1 MAYTPSVF
9 SEESTSTNLAPSPSS
24 NDKKGVIILGET
36 GVGKSNFGNFLI
48 KTNNFKTSSSTNSE
62 TQHVIYGE
70 SKEIIVIDSPG
81 ANDSSQND
89 DIEEEHL
96 IEIVKAFK
104 KAKYLNTILIL
115 LNYQQPR
122 LSKNLRIM
130 IKLFSS
136 IFKISFFLKHL
147 GIVFTR
153 CFDEDG
159 RPEQEDLDEKKK
171 EWDKEIKLIIKSTL
185 INEELTDDKIQY
197 FFVNLNPKKKKL
209 DKGTDEEMT
218 RLKLWIISN
227 EFINADIVE
236 ENDHPGYKEEE
247 EEQEY
252 EEKNIE
258 GEKLVIKK
266 FKKIRKKLIYID
278 GSVKYDGDW
287 VTSLVET
294 REEAIERFQE
304 LNSSIEQFKK
314 NNEDLLNQL
323 KEAKDNNNLEL
334 ERLRLEYNARV
345 EEARAEA
352 KIASSNNNRETFSNA
367 LGLLLG
373 GVMLRIIDGGRNSSI
388 YK

>member
-1 MAYTPSVF
+1 M
-9 SEESTSTNLAPSPSS
+9 EKENSTNLPPSPSTS
-24 NDKKGVIILGET
+24 DKKGVIILGET
-36 GVGKSNFGNFLI
+36 GVGKSNLGNFLI
-48 KTNNFKTSSSTNSE
+48 KANDFKTSSSTNSE
-62 TQHVIYGE
+62 TQHVFYGE

-122 LSKNLRIM
+122 LSKNLKIM

-227 EFINADIVE
+227 EFINTDIVE

-345 EEARAEA
+345 QEARAQAE
-352 KIASSNNNRETFSNA
+352 IASSNNNRGTISDAF
-367 LGLLLG
+367 GLLLG
-373 GVMLRIIDGGRNSSI
+373 GLMLSTFGGGGNTVVHL
-388 YK
+388 KKDF

>member
-1 MAYTPSVF
+1 M
-9 SEESTSTNLAPSPSS
+9 EKENSTNLPPSPSTS
-24 NDKKGVIILGET
+24 DKKGVIILGET
-36 GVGKSNFGNFLI
+36 GVGKSNLGNFLI
-48 KTNNFKTSSSTNSE
+48 KANDFKTSSSTNSE
-62 TQHVIYGE
+62 TQHVFYGE

-122 LSKNLRIM
+122 LSKNLKIM

-136 IFKISFFLKHL
+136 IFNISFFLKHL

-159 RPEQEDLDEKKK
+159 RPEQKDLDEKKK

-227 EFINADIVE
+227 EFINTDIVE

-345 EEARAEA
+345 QEARAQAE
-352 KIASSNNNRETFSNA
+352 IASSNNNRGTISDA
-367 LGLLLG
+367 LGLLYGGIMLSILG
-373 GVMLRIIDGGRNSSI
+373 GGR
-388 YK
+388 K

>member
-1 MAYTPSVF
+1 M
-9 SEESTSTNLAPSPSS
+9 EEENSTNLPPSPSTS
-24 NDKKGVIILGET
+24 DKKGVIILGET
-36 GVGKSNFGNFLI
+36 GVGKSNLGNFLI
-48 KTNNFKTSSSTNSE
+48 KANDFKTSSSTNSE
-62 TQHVIYGE
+62 TQHVFYGE

-122 LSKNLRIM
+122 LSKNLKIM

-227 EFINADIVE
+227 EFINTDIVE

-304 LNSSIEQFKK
+304 LNSSIQQFKK

-323 KEAKDNNNLEL
+323 KEAKENNNLEL
-334 ERLRLEYNARV
+334 ERLRLEYNTRV
-345 EEARAEA
+345 QEARAQAE
-352 KIASSNNNRETFSNA
+352 IASSNNNRGTISDVV
-367 LGLLLG
+367 GLLFG
-373 GVMLRIIDGGRNSSI
+373 GIMLSIFGGGGNSSSTNDF
-388 YK
+388 

>member
-1 MAYTPSVF
+1 M
-9 SEESTSTNLAPSPSS
+9 EKENSTNLPPSPSTS
-24 NDKKGVIILGET
+24 DKKGVIILGET
-36 GVGKSNFGNFLI
+36 GVGKSNLGNFLI
-48 KTNNFKTSSSTNSE
+48 KANDFKTSSSTNSE
-62 TQHVIYGE
+62 TQHVFYGE

-122 LSKNLRIM
+122 LSKNLKIM

-227 EFINADIVE
+227 EFINTDIVE

-304 LNSSIEQFKK
+304 LNSSIEQF
-314 NNEDLLNQL
+314 
-323 KEAKDNNNLEL
+323 
-334 ERLRLEYNARV
+334 
-345 EEARAEA
+345 
-352 KIASSNNNRETFSNA
+352 
-367 LGLLLG
+367 
-373 GVMLRIIDGGRNSSI
+373 
-388 YK
+388 

>member
-1 MAYTPSVF
+1 M
-9 SEESTSTNLAPSPSS
+9 EKENSTNLPPSPSTS
-24 NDKKGVIILGET
+24 DKKGVIILGET
-36 GVGKSNFGNFLI
+36 GVGKSNLGNFLI
-48 KTNNFKTSSSTNSE
+48 KANDFKTSSSTNSE
-62 TQHVIYGE
+62 TQHVFYGE

-122 LSKNLRIM
+122 LSKNLKIM

-227 EFINADIVE
+227 EFINTDIVE

-345 EEARAEA
+345 QEARAQAE
-352 KIASSNNNRETFSNA
+352 IASSNNNRGIISDV
-367 LGLLLG
+367 LGLIFG
-373 GVMLRIIDGGRNSSI
+373 GLTLSIFGGGGNSSSTNDF
-388 YK
+388 

>member
-1 MAYTPSVF
+1 M
-9 SEESTSTNLAPSPSS
+9 EKENSTNLPPSPSTS
-24 NDKKGVIILGET
+24 DKKGVIILGET
-36 GVGKSNFGNFLI
+36 GVGKSNLGNFLI
-48 KTNNFKTSSSTNSE
+48 KANDFKTSSSTNSE
-62 TQHVIYGE
+62 TQHVFYGE

-122 LSKNLRIM
+122 LSKNLKIM

-227 EFINADIVE
+227 EFINTDIVE

-304 LNSSIEQFKK
+304 LNSSIQQFKK

-323 KEAKDNNNLEL
+323 KEAKENNNLEL
-334 ERLRLEYNARV
+334 ERLRLEYNTRV
-345 EEARAEA
+345 QEARAQAE
-352 KIASSNNNRETFSNA
+352 IASSNNNRGTISDVV
-367 LGLLLG
+367 GLLFG
-373 GVMLRIIDGGRNSSI
+373 GIMLSIFGGGGNSSSTNDF
-388 YK
+388 

>member
-1 MAYTPSVF
+1 M
-9 SEESTSTNLAPSPSS
+9 EKENSTNLPPSPSTS
-24 NDKKGVIILGET
+24 DKKGVIILGET
-36 GVGKSNFGNFLI
+36 GVGKSNLGNFLI
-48 KTNNFKTSSSTNSE
+48 KANDFKTSSSTNSE
-62 TQHVIYGE
+62 TQHVFYGE

-122 LSKNLRIM
+122 LSKNLKIM

-227 EFINADIVE
+227 EFINTDIVE

-345 EEARAEA
+345 QEARAQAE
-352 KIASSNNNRETFSNA
+352 IASSNNNRGTISDA
-367 LGLLLG
+367 LGLLYG
-373 GVMLRIIDGGRNSSI
+373 GIMLSI
-388 YK
+388 LEYKKQNLLKISKK

>member
-1 MAYTPSVF
+1 M
-9 SEESTSTNLAPSPSS
+9 EKENSTNLPPSPSTS
-24 NDKKGVIILGET
+24 DKKGVIILGET
-36 GVGKSNFGNFLI
+36 GVGKSNLGNFLI
-48 KTNNFKTSSSTNSE
+48 KANDFKTSSSTNSE
-62 TQHVIYGE
+62 TQHVFYGE

-122 LSKNLRIM
+122 LSKNLKIM

-227 EFINADIVE
+227 EFINTDIVE

-345 EEARAEA
+345 QEARAQAE
-352 KIASSNNNRETFSNA
+352 IASSNNNRGKISDA
-367 LGLLLG
+367 IGLLYGGIMLSILG
-373 GVMLRIIDGGRNSSI
+373 GGR
-388 YK
+388 K

>member
-1 MAYTPSVF
+1 M
-9 SEESTSTNLAPSPSS
+9 EKENSTNLPPSPSTS
-24 NDKKGVIILGET
+24 DKKGVIILGET
-36 GVGKSNFGNFLI
+36 GVGKSNLGNFLI
-48 KTNNFKTSSSTNSE
+48 KANDFKTSSSTNSE
-62 TQHVIYGE
+62 TQHVFYGE

-122 LSKNLRIM
+122 LSKNLKIM

-227 EFINADIVE
+227 EFINTDIVE
-236 ENDHPGYKEEE
+236 ENDRPGYKEEE

-294 REEAIERFQE
+294 REEEIERFQE

-345 EEARAEA
+345 QEARAQAE
-352 KIASSNNNRETFSNA
+352 IASSNNNRGKISDA
-367 LGLLLG
+367 LGLLYGGLMLSILG
-373 GVMLRIIDGGRNSSI
+373 GGR
-388 YK
+388 K

>member
-1 MAYTPSVF
+1 M
-9 SEESTSTNLAPSPSS
+9 EKENSTNLPPSPSTS
-24 NDKKGVIILGET
+24 DKKGVIILGET
-36 GVGKSNFGNFLI
+36 GVGKSNLGNFLI
-48 KTNNFKTSSSTNSE
+48 KANDFKTSSSTNSE
-62 TQHVIYGE
+62 TQHVFYGE

-122 LSKNLRIM
+122 LSKNLKIM

-227 EFINADIVE
+227 EFINTDIVE

-304 LNSSIEQFKK
+304 LNSSIQQFKK

-323 KEAKDNNNLEL
+323 KEAKENNNLEL
-334 ERLRLEYNARV
+334 ERLRLEYNTRV
-345 EEARAEA
+345 QEARAQAE
-352 KIASSNNNRETFSNA
+352 IASSNNNRGTISDVV
-367 LGLLLG
+367 GLLFG
-373 GVMLRIIDGGRNSSI
+373 GIMLSIFGGGGNSSSTNHF
-388 YK
+388 

>member
-1 MAYTPSVF
+1 M
-9 SEESTSTNLAPSPSS
+9 EKENSTNLPPSPSTS
-24 NDKKGVIILGET
+24 DKKGVIILGET
-36 GVGKSNFGNFLI
+36 GVGKSNLGNFLI
-48 KTNNFKTSSSTNSE
+48 KANDFKTSSSTNSE
-62 TQHVIYGE
+62 TQHVFYGE

-122 LSKNLRIM
+122 LSKNLKIM

-227 EFINADIVE
+227 EFINTDIVE

-304 LNSSIEQFKK
+304 LNSSIQQFKK

-345 EEARAEA
+345 QEARAQAE
-352 KIASSNNNRETFSNA
+352 IANSNNNRGTISDA
-367 LGLLLG
+367 LGLLYG
-373 GVMLRIIDGGRNSSI
+373 GIMLSI
-388 YK
+388 LEYKKQNLLKISKK

>member
-1 MAYTPSVF
+1 M
-9 SEESTSTNLAPSPSS
+9 EKENSTNLPPSPSTS
-24 NDKKGVIILGET
+24 DKKGVIILGET
-36 GVGKSNFGNFLI
+36 GVGKSNLGNFLI
-48 KTNNFKTSSSTNSE
+48 KANDFKTSSSTNSE
-62 TQHVIYGE
+62 TQHVFYGE

-122 LSKNLRIM
+122 LSKNLKIM

-159 RPEQEDLDEKKK
+159 RPEQADLDEKKK

-227 EFINADIVE
+227 EFINTDIVE

-304 LNSSIEQFKK
+304 LNSSIQQFKK

-323 KEAKDNNNLEL
+323 KEAKENNNLEL
-334 ERLRLEYNARV
+334 ERLRLEYNTRV
-345 EEARAEA
+345 QEARAQAE
-352 KIASSNNNRETFSNA
+352 IASSNNNRGTISDVV
-367 LGLLLG
+367 GLLFG
-373 GVMLRIIDGGRNSSI
+373 GIMLSIFGGGGNSSSTNDF
-388 YK
+388 

>member
-1 MAYTPSVF
+1 M
-9 SEESTSTNLAPSPSS
+9 EKENSTNLPPSPSTS
-24 NDKKGVIILGET
+24 DKKGVIILGET
-36 GVGKSNFGNFLI
+36 GVGKSNLGNFLI
-48 KTNNFKTSSSTNSE
+48 KANDFKTSSSTNSE
-62 TQHVIYGE
+62 TQHVFYGE

-122 LSKNLRIM
+122 LSKNLKIM

-136 IFKISFFLKHL
+136 VFKISFFLKHL

-227 EFINADIVE
+227 EFINTDIVE

-304 LNSSIEQFKK
+304 LNSSIQQFKK

-323 KEAKDNNNLEL
+323 KEAKENNNLEL

-345 EEARAEA
+345 QEARAQAE
-352 KIASSNNNRETFSNA
+352 IASSNNNRGTISDAF
-367 LGLLLG
+367 GLLFG
-373 GVMLRIIDGGRNSSI
+373 GLMLSIFGGGGNSSSTNDF
-388 YK
+388 

>member
-1 MAYTPSVF
+1 MEIENSKKLPA
-9 SEESTSTNLAPSPSS
+9 SPS
-24 NDKKGVIILGET
+24 NTDKKGVIILGET
-36 GVGKSNFGNFLI
+36 GVGKSNLGNFII
-48 KTNNFKTSSSTNSE
+48 KADEFKISSSTNSE
-62 TQHVIYGE
+62 TQHCFYGE

-81 ANDSSQND
+81 SNDSSLNE

-122 LSKNLRIM
+122 LSKNLKIM

-159 RPEQEDLDEKKK
+159 RPAPEELNEKKK
-171 EWDKEIKLIIKSTL
+171 EWDKEIKTIIKSTL

-209 DKGTDEEMT
+209 DKGTEEEMT
-218 RLKLWIISN
+218 KLKLWIVSN
-227 EFINADIVE
+227 DFMNTEIVE
-236 ENDHPGYKEEE
+236 ESNHPGYTEEQ

-266 FKKIRKKLIYID
+266 FKKVRKKLIYVD

-287 VTSLVET
+287 ITVLVDT
-294 REEAIERFQE
+294 REETIEKFKE

-314 NNEDLLNQL
+314 KNEDLLNQL
-323 KEAKDNNNLEL
+323 KEAKDNNSLEL
-334 ERLRLEYNARV
+334 EKLRLEYNARV
-345 EEARAEA
+345 EEARAQAE
-352 KIASSNNNRETFSNA
+352 IVNSNNNRGSFSDA
-367 LGLLLG
+367 IGLLFSG
-373 GVMLRIIDGGRNSSI
+373 IMLSI
-388 YK
+388 FNGDKNVSYR

>member
-1 MAYTPSVF
+1 M
-9 SEESTSTNLAPSPSS
+9 EEENSTNLPPSPSTS
-24 NDKKGVIILGET
+24 DKKGVIILGET
-36 GVGKSNFGNFLI
+36 GVGKSNLGNFLI
-48 KTNNFKTSSSTNSE
+48 KANDFKTSSSTNSE
-62 TQHVIYGE
+62 TQHVFYGE

-122 LSKNLRIM
+122 LSKNLKIM

-227 EFINADIVE
+227 EFINTDIVE

-304 LNSSIEQFKK
+304 LNSSIQQFKK

-323 KEAKDNNNLEL
+323 KEAKENNNLEL
-334 ERLRLEYNARV
+334 ERLRLEYNTRV
-345 EEARAEA
+345 QEARAQAE
-352 KIASSNNNRETFSNA
+352 IASSNNNRGIISDV
-367 LGLLLG
+367 LGLIFG
-373 GVMLRIIDGGRNSSI
+373 GLTLSIFGGGGNSSSTNDF
-388 YK
+388 

>member
-1 MAYTPSVF
+1 M
-9 SEESTSTNLAPSPSS
+9 EKENSTNLPPSPSS

-36 GVGKSNFGNFLI
+36 GVGKSNLGNFLI
-48 KTNNFKTSSSTNSE
+48 KANDFKTSSSTNSE
-62 TQHVIYGE
+62 TQHCFYGE

-122 LSKNLRIM
+122 LSKNLKIM

-136 IFKISFFLKHL
+136 VFKISFFLKHL

-227 EFINADIVE
+227 EFINTDIVE

-266 FKKIRKKLIYID
+266 FKKIRKKLIYVD